1 MTEQLFKKRKP
12 LFSAIA
18 FVCLFLGLILTY
30 LMSSRID
37 QGETLDGY
45 SSLGILLSF
54 IVALMLSGLVSGQI
68 GLIRGEKPVALPVL
82 ALIINGIMFIAVIVN
97 IPR

>member
-1 MTEQLFKKRKP
+1 MTEQLTRKRKP
-12 LFSAIA
+12 PFSIIA

-30 LMSSRID
+30 VMSLRID
-37 QGETLDGY
+37 HRETLDAY

-54 IVALMLSGLVSGQI
+54 IVALMLSGLVTGQI
-68 GLIRGEKPVALPVL
+68 GLIRGEKPVTLPVV
-82 ALIINGIMFIAVIVN
+82 ALLINGMMFIAVIVN